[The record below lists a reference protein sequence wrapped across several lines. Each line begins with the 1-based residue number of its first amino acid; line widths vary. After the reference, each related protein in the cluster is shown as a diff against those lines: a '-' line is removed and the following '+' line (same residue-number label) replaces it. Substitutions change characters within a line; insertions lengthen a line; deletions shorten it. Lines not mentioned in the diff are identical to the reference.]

1 MVAFL
6 RSGYTLIVTEDVQ
19 NVIKAIRR
27 EEFVGEDILV
37 TGGAG
42 FLGSY
47 LCETLVSCGSKVT
60 CLDKFSTGTLE
71 NLATV
76 INSKNFKLVKE
87 DVLRFEDSQR
97 YKYIFHLAS
106 RAAPEEYQLHPIETL
121 MVNAEG
127 SHRILEI
134 ARRGDATVLFTSSS
148 EIYGKAQL
156 IPTPE
161 TYWGNVNPIGVRA
174 CYDEG
179 KRFGEA
185 LFMAYYKQYGLDV
198 KIVRVHNT
206 YGPRLRADGAYARAV
221 SRFVSQA
228 LKGEDITVYGDGTQT
243 RSFCYISDTLRALL
257 KVMVTNEAKG
267 DVINVGSPM
276 ETPIIELARKI
287 RELTHSTS
295 RITFQPLPQDDPK
308 RRCPDISKAKSI
320 LGWTP
325 EVDLEEG
332 LRRTI
337 EWFKAS

>member
-1 MVAFL
+1 M
-6 RSGYTLIVTEDVQ
+6 RSEHIQIVSEDVQ
-19 NVIKAIRR
+19 NVFKAISK
-27 EEFVGEDILV
+27 EEFAGEDILV

-42 FLGSY
+42 FIGSY

-60 CLDKFSTGTLE
+60 CVDNFSTGILE
-71 NLATV
+71 NLATI
-76 INSKNFKLVKE
+76 INSKNFKLAKE
-87 DVLRFEDSQR
+87 DVLRFKDSRR

-134 ARRGDATVLFTSSS
+134 ARRDDATVLFTSSS

-156 IPTPE
+156 VPTPE

-179 KRFGEA
+179 KRYGEA
-185 LFMAYYKQYGLDV
+185 LFMAYYRQYGLDV
-198 KIVRVHNT
+198 KIVRLHNT
-206 YGPRLRADGAYARAV
+206 YGPRLRADGVYARAV
-221 SRFVSQA
+221 SRFISQA
-228 LKGEDITVYGDGTQT
+228 LKGKDITVYGDGTQT
-243 RSFCYISDTLRALL
+243 RSFCYISDTLKALI
-257 KVMVTNEAKG
+257 KMMVKKKTKG
-267 DVINVGSPM
+267 EVINVGSPM

-295 RITFQPLPQDDPK
+295 RIAFQPLPQDDPE
-308 RRCPDISKAKSI
+308 RRCPNISNAKSI
-320 LGWTP
+320 LDWMP
-325 EVDLEEG
+325 EVNLEEG